1 MKKIIIAFCAFSLS
15 LVSFAQKLKTVHSI
29 TEIRHDNSWYIE
41 QQKLWKAEIEKNDQN
56 AEAWYNYYS
65 ATRALKNVVSDLEE
79 KKKYVDACNKIADS
93 VIKVIPETFE
103 ANHIYWWNCGNN
115 YAHIDYLFKAH
126 KLSPND
132 PRVLDDLMVHYE
144 LVQDKENFEKMA
156 FKIIEINELPA
167 SMINWGYNLLSELDD
182 NAIVFTAGDND
193 TYSLWLAQN
202 GQNFRKDVTVLNVW
216 LIAFRPEYRKR
227 IFTKLGIKQDEI
239 SAEDPDAMKKVI
251 NHIKENYD
259 KPIYISTTCGNL
271 TEGEDKDKFY
281 ITGLS
286 YKYSND
292 EVDNMSLIRR
302 NYEKRY
308 LLDYLYATFST
319 HISDQN
325 ALHFESLY
333 LPSLIKLYNHYK
345 KSEEVQ
351 KKEEIKVLIKRIAER
366 TGNTENIKDF
376 LKDCE

>member
-1 MKKIIIAFCAFSLS
+1 MSIEAKKI
-15 LVSFAQKLKTVHSI
+15 LVSYWGHNSFRPMQEEIIDSILDKKDTLALLPTGGGKSICFQVPALLLEGTCIVITPLIALMKDQVFNLKKNNI
-29 TEIRHDNSWYIE
+29 
-41 QQKLWKAEIEKNDQN
+41 KASAIYSGMHRDEIESV
-56 AEAWYNYYS
+56 YS
-65 ATRALKNVVSDLEE
+65 NVLYGDLKFLYISPERLATPIMRDVLSR
-79 KKKYVDACNKIADS
+79 
-93 VIKVIPETFE
+93 IKVNILAIDE
-103 ANHIYWWNCGNN
+103 AHCI
-115 YAHIDYLFKAH
+115 
-126 KLSPND
+126 S
-132 PRVLDDLMVHYE
+132 
-144 LVQDKENFEKMA
+144 Q
-156 FKIIEINELPA
+156 
-167 SMINWGYNLLSELDD
+167 WGHD
-182 NAIVFTAGDND
+182 
-193 TYSLWLAQN
+193 
-202 GQNFRKDVTVLNVW
+202 
-216 LIAFRPEYRKR
+216 FRPEYRKR

-333 LPSLIKLYNHYK
+333 LPLLILFRVRFSAAWHL
-345 KSEEVQ
+345 V
-351 KKEEIKVLIKRIAER
+351 
-366 TGNTENIKDF
+366 
-376 LKDCE
+376 